1 MQEDVAMEIAREF
14 MSRAL
19 VYKPALWKTMLCYHL
34 ISVSLKLFTHNIPC
48 SLTTSGAVEN
58 VKMSRHMRNC
68 S

>member
-34 ISVSLKLFTHNIPC
+34 ISVSLKLFTHNTPC